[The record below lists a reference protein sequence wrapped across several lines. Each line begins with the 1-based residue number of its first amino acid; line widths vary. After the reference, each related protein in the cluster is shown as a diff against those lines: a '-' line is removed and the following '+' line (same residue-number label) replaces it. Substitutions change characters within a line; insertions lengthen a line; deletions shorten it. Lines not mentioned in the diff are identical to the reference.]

1 MKASAISGI
10 VLALALGIVP
20 AASAQERLTLAS
32 PGPGPARINAFLTDW
47 AAATSAASEGAL
59 VIEVVAGGVL
69 GREGQ
74 LMDRVAAGVVDLAWD
89 FQGYYPGQFNLSA
102 VVEQPFQFANAEQ
115 GSRAFQQLY
124 ESGVLDNE
132 YRAVRVLSLFTFPNA
147 SLMLTRALDSTA
159 EMTGR
164 RITAQN
170 PTMQAAAESLGGVA
184 LNLSISDWYQ
194 ALNRGT
200 IDGAIVTFTAVPA
213 FRLNEV
219 MSEFIDVQL
228 GGNPAMFVMNPARY
242 DSLSERSR
250 ATLDAHTGVVFA
262 QAIGAFLDDWN
273 EGAKGFAAQGG
284 NRVRQLDEDEMA
296 DWRTRLNPLTEAWL
310 AADPARGAI
319 RDAYLEL
326 LSSSD
331 D

>member
-1 MKASAISGI
+1 MKTFTVTG
-10 VLALALGIVP
+10 LALALGL
-20 AASAQERLTLAS
+20 ATTASAQERLTLAS
-32 PGPGPARINAFLTDW
+32 PAPGPARINAFLTDW

-59 VIEVVAGGVL
+59 AIDVVVGGVL

-74 LMDRVAAGVVDLAWD
+74 LMDRVAMGVIDIAWD

-102 VVEQPFQFANAEQ
+102 VVEQPFQFASAEQ

-124 ESGVLDNE
+124 ESGALAGE
-132 YRAVRVLSLFTFPNA
+132 YDAVQVLSLFTFPNA
-147 SLMLTRALDSTA
+147 SLMLTEPLDGIDG
-159 EMTGR
+159 MGGR

-170 PTMQAAAESLGGVA
+170 PTMQAAAERLGGVA
-184 LNLSISDWYQ
+184 LNLSIPDWYQ

-228 GGNPAMFVMNPARY
+228 GGNPAMFIMNPARY
-242 DSLSERSR
+242 AALPEAAR
-250 ATLDAHTGVVFA
+250 AALDAQTGVAFA
-262 QAIGAFLDDWN
+262 QAMGTFLDAWN
-273 EGAKGFAAQGG
+273 DGAKGFAGQNG
-284 NRVRQLDEDEMA
+284 NRVRSLDEAELA
-296 DWRTRLNPLTEAWL
+296 DWRARLTPLTEAWL
-310 AADPARGAI
+310 AEDPARATI

-326 LSSSD
+326 LSHGD

>member
-1 MKASAISGI
+1 MKTFTATGL
-10 VLALALGIVP
+10 VLALSLGS
-20 AASAQERLTLAS
+20 ASAQERLTLAS
-32 PGPGPARINAFLTDW
+32 PAPGPARINAFLTDW
-47 AAATSAASEGAL
+47 AAATSAASDGAL
-59 VIEVVAGGVL
+59 AIDVVVGGVL

-74 LMDRVAAGVVDLAWD
+74 LMDRVAMGVVDIAWD

-102 VVEQPFQFANAEQ
+102 VVEQPFQFASAEQ

-124 ESGVLDNE
+124 ESGALADE
-132 YRAVRVLSLFTFPNA
+132 YDAVQVLSLFTFPNA
-147 SLMLTRALDSTA
+147 SLMLTEPLDGIDG
-159 EMTGR
+159 MGGR

-170 PTMQAAAESLGGVA
+170 PTMQAAAERLGGVA
-184 LNLSISDWYQ
+184 LNLSIPDWYQ

-228 GGNPAMFVMNPARY
+228 GGNPAMFIMNPARY
-242 DSLSERSR
+242 AALPEAAR
-250 ATLDAHTGVVFA
+250 AALDAQTGVAFA
-262 QAIGAFLDDWN
+262 QAMGTFLDAWN
-273 EGAKGFAAQGG
+273 DGAKGFAGQNG
-284 NRVRQLDEDEMA
+284 NRVRSLDEAELA
-296 DWRTRLNPLTEAWL
+296 DWRARLTPLTEAWL
-310 AADPARGAI
+310 AEDPARATI

-326 LSSSD
+326 LSHGD